1 MEYVC
6 MVRTGLGLSSP
17 TSTCQS
23 QAQLQAQLTQLP
35 TCSSNEAPI
44 RLDNRT
50 SNQQWFT
57 IRQGRLVRKVEGTD
71 EPSNTGM
78 IV

>member
-1 MEYVC
+1 MYVWY
-6 MVRTGLGLSSP
+6 VQGLAFRRQLVNP
-17 TSTCQS
+17 
-23 QAQLQAQLTQLP
+23 QAQLQAQLSQLP

-57 IRQGRLVRKVEGTD
+57 IRRGRLVRKVEGTD